1 MFTKSFAA
9 VAAAGLVVATSATVL
24 QPAPVQAASK
34 SDLRQQLRH
43 QERQIRNL
51 RNRNRALRRELIAP
65 AYRQRSLPRY
75 RVIETE
81 RVAPVRPVFS
91 LFGGQRGPGLYLDLN

>member
-1 MFTKSFAA
+1 MFTHSFAA
-9 VAAAGLVVATSATVL
+9 FAAAGLVVATSATVL
-24 QPAPVQAASK
+24 QPAPAQAASK
-34 SDLRQQLRH
+34 SDLRQQIRY
-43 QERQIRNL
+43 QDRQIRSL
-51 RNRNRALRRELIAP
+51 RDRNRALRRELIVP
-65 AYRQRSLPRY
+65 AYRRPALPRY